1 MEGPE
6 HAMRCLICGRQS
18 LPGAKL
24 CLDCKAAR
32 KRAFDATVTQPL
44 LAAAGATRGA
54 AAPLRLFKPSQSVPD
69 VARRAAKMALAAQ
82 AQSKITTESPL
93 RRAGQWPIVVGA
105 IGIVVVVVVIGFA
118 GHWLGASKSDTL
130 TAVPNERPGAEDSL
144 AAASIARSSAPGA
157 TAAGAAAPVP
167 VANPAALLLPPAA
180 TKADAAARPNARQRP
195 EKAPIALPPPERS
208 PPPIVAIERP
218 PPPVIREVPRPDRWQ
233 LMNEAIA
240 RCPRDD
246 MSGRFSCEQR
256 LRAQYCEGFWGQ
268 VAHCA
273 SIPYTDHGQ

>member
-1 MEGPE
+1 
-6 HAMRCLICGRQS
+6 MRCLICGQLS

-32 KRAFDATVTQPL
+32 QRAFDATVTQPL
-44 LAAAGATRGA
+44 LAAAGGARGA
-54 AAPLRLFKPSQSVPD
+54 ASPVRLFKPSQSVPD

-82 AQSKITTESPL
+82 AQSKIATESPL
-93 RRAGQWPIVVGA
+93 RRAGQWPMIVGA
-105 IGIVVVVVVIGFA
+105 IGIVVVMVVVVIGFA
-118 GHWLGASKSDTL
+118 GHWFGAGKSDTFS
-130 TAVPNERPGAEDSL
+130 AVPIERPTAQDSP

-157 TAAGAAAPVP
+157 TAAGAVAIVPV
-167 VANPAALLLPPAA
+167 VANPAAVLPPAAA
-180 TKADAAARPNARQRP
+180 TKADATARPNARQRP
-195 EKAPIALPPPERS
+195 EKAPITLPPPELS
-208 PPPIVAIERP
+208 PPPVVAIERP
-218 PPPVIREVPRPDRWQ
+218 PPPVVREVPRPDRWQ